1 MANKV
6 VICGIDTSSLPKCT
20 NEKSNELLAKIK
32 QGVDGAQEEFIM
44 LNIRL
49 VLSIIQRFNI
59 KTDTADDIFQV
70 GMIGL
75 LKSIENFDLSLG
87 VKFSTYAVPM
97 IAGEIKRFLR
107 DDGSVKVSRSIKGQY
122 YNMQKY
128 IEEYRSKT
136 GSSPTIKEISDKF
149 NIEEPEVMFV
159 LESSKMPVSIYENLD
174 KESNSGQTILD
185 KLVNF
190 DEVSTL
196 VDRMVLKDAL
206 IDLEDKDRKL
216 IMLRYFRDKT
226 QSEVAQILNVS
237 QVQVSRL
244 ENKILAKMRNKLRD

>member
-1 MANKV
+1 ML
-6 VICGIDTSSLPKCT
+6 DYEQT
-20 NEKSNELLAKIK
+20 LLLLTKAK
-32 QGVDGAQEEFIM
+32 QGDEYAKEQLIKH
-44 LNIRL
+44 NYPL
-49 VLSIIQRFNI
+49 V
-59 KTDTADDIFQV
+59 
-70 GMIGL
+70 
-75 LKSIENFDLSLG
+75 KSIVRRYKNKGVEYDDLYQLGCVGFVKAINNFDESFN

-128 IEEYRSKT
+128 IDEVRLKT
-136 GSSPTIKEISDKF
+136 GEPPTTKHLAEKF
-149 NIEEPEVMFV
+149 NIEEPEVMFI
-159 LESSKMPVSIYENLD
+159 LESSRMPVSIYESLD
-174 KESNSGQTILD
+174 KESSNGQVILD

-196 VDRMVLKDAL
+196 IDKMVLFDAL
-206 IDLEDKDRKL
+206 KELNDKDKKL
-216 IMLRYFRDKT
+216 IMLRYYRDKT

-244 ENKILAKMRNKLRD
+244 ENKILAKMKNRLKE